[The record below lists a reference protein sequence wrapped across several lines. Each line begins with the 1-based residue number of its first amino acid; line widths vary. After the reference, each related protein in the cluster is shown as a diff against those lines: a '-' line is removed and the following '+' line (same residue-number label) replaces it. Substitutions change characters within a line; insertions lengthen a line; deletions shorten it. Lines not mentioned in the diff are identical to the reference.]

1 MGQAIEK
8 IAQKRGHEI
17 VSIIDVNNQDDF
29 NSEAFRCAEVAIE
42 FTSPQTAVENYRK
55 AWKAGVPV
63 VSGTT
68 GWTEILPELKTEIE
82 QNGYTLFWSSNF
94 SLGVN
99 IFMAVNQ
106 YLAKI
111 MNDFPDYNVEMT
123 EIHHIHKLDAPSGT
137 AITLA
142 EQIIKE
148 IDRKTKWKLE
158 TEKNSDELAIK
169 SIRQGE
175 VPGIH
180 TVRYESNADII
191 EITHNAKTRDGFALG
206 AVMAAEFTKGKK
218 GFLSMNDMLTF

>member
-63 VSGTT
+63 VSGST

-82 QNGYTLFWSSNF
+82 QYGYTLFWSSNF

-111 MNDFPDYNVEMT
+111 MNDFQDYNVEMT

-148 IDRKTKWKLE
+148 MDRKTKWKKE